1 MFFQTH
7 RGAALCWQQWARS
20 FDVCSSVILCVRLR
34 RWDIR
39 DSRGNKEVPTS
50 LFPLETG
57 AGTRHGECEC
67 VPLPPVAGMF
77 AATLPI
83 ASEFP
88 WPKLRFIT
96 SDKGAGV
103 ETSVRVVLINPRKS
117 KTCFEKPTLR
127 EHLDIRLLLGQS
139 DAESTA
145 PG

>member
-57 AGTRHGECEC
+57 ARAHGMANVNVCRCLQSQEC
-67 VPLPPVAGMF
+67 LPPPYLSQVNSPG
-77 AATLPI
+77 LNYDSSQVI
-83 ASEFP
+83 
-88 WPKLRFIT
+88 
-96 SDKGAGV
+96 
-103 ETSVRVVLINPRKS
+103 RVQELK
-117 KTCFEKPTLR
+117 
-127 EHLDIRLLLGQS
+127 HQS
-139 DAESTA
+139 
-145 PG
+145 GLC